1 MKTPHP
7 ENLRAHLATAEKRG
21 ALATF
26 YPKLISGIRKGAP
39 VALRWETFDTN
50 HRTISV
56 SKQATKDEAG
66 NLVVT
71 GPKTE
76 NSIRQIFISQEAV
89 DLLVREHAKHPDNS
103 WLFPFS
109 QTRAMYHPD
118 SVATLHQRILKD
130 AGLGHSTFTTCTIP
144 LPPWPSRTTWT
155 SRPYPPCW
163 ALRRRVHTVS
173 LHPHHPPKAGRSP
186 PGHGQS
192 HGASAVRN
200 AVRAKKITQRTRRE
214 AGLPCRYAAFFRQC
228 GSRCG
233 AGRRYV
239 TKGLLYW
246 FSSQEVGEN
255 RLRHVSTSMSYSAR
269 PAKAFHGTVCTF
281 QQLCTIILLVSL
293 PTVGAHLFPSRSLQK
308 MDSMCH

>member
-89 DLLVREHAKHPDNS
+89 DLLVREHAKRPDNS

-173 LHPHHPPKAGRSP
+173 LHPHHPPKAGRGR

-192 HGASAVRN
+192 HGAGAVRN

-214 AGLPCRYAAFFRQC
+214 AGLPCRCAAFFSPMRVTMWSWQKI
-228 GSRCG
+228 RHQRPPVLVLIPR
-233 AGRRYV
+233 GRGKSSAPRFYINELFCQTGKSFSWSSLHV
-239 TKGLLYW
+239 PATLYH
-246 FSSQEVGEN
+246 N
-255 RLRHVSTSMSYSAR
+255 A
-269 PAKAFHGTVCTF
+269 C
-281 QQLCTIILLVSL
+281 
-293 PTVGAHLFPSRSLQK
+293 
-308 MDSMCH
+308 

>member
-7 ENLRAHLATAEKRG
+7 ENLRAHLAAAEKRG
-21 ALATF
+21 ALAIF

-89 DLLVREHAKHPDNS
+89 DLLVREHAKRPDNS

-163 ALRRRVHTVS
+163 ALRRRVHAPN
-173 LHPHHPPKAGRSP
+173 LHPHHPPKAGRGR

-192 HGASAVRN
+192 YGAGAVRN
-200 AVRAKKITQRTRRE
+200 AVRAKKNNTAHQ
-214 AGLPCRYAAFFRQC
+214 A
-228 GSRCG
+228 GSR
-233 AGRRYV
+233 
-239 TKGLLYW
+239 T
-246 FSSQEVGEN
+246 
-255 RLRHVSTSMSYSAR
+255 
-269 PAKAFHGTVCTF
+269 
-281 QQLCTIILLVSL
+281 SL
-293 PTVGAHLFPSRSLQK
+293 PVRCVFFANVGHDVELAEDTSPKASCTGSHPKRPGKIVCATFLHQ
-308 MDSMCH
+308 